1 MHQCLPVAG
10 QLMERTLSVWAIYPT
25 GLTIGD
31 PSLLTT
37 TSINHAIKKKRG
49 ESSVIRTK
57 KIAGLDIAA
66 T

>member
-1 MHQCLPVAG
+1 
-10 QLMERTLSVWAIYPT
+10 MERTLSVWAIYPT

-37 TSINHAIKKKRG
+37 TSINHAIKKKGG